1 MNVGCDSSVY
11 TENESETNLNACV
24 SESTN
29 ADASI
34 RGYEI

>member
-1 MNVGCDSSVY
+1 M
-11 TENESETNLNACV
+11 ENESETNLNACM

-34 RGYEI
+34 WGYEIWL